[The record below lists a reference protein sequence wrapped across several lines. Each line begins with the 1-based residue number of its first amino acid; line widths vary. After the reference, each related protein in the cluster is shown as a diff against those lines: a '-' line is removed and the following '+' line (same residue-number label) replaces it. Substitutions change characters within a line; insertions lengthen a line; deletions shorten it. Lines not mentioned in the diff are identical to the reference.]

1 MKALF
6 KTILKLAI
14 IALALYG
21 ITLTKPEEA
30 AHKQAIAQK
39 INAQAENDPLLHASN
54 LLHGAQD
61 AAGVYPYA
69 YKDYRVLSL
78 MKDGNKTV
86 SFGIFKRVFVL
97 KNDFRS

>member
-6 KTILKLAI
+6 KTIIKLGI
-14 IALALYG
+14 VALVLYG

-30 AHKQAIAQK
+30 EHKRAIAQK
-39 INAQAENDPLLHASN
+39 VTAQAENDPLLHAAN
-54 LLHGAQD
+54 LLHGVQD
-61 AAGVYPYA
+61 AAGVYPFE
-69 YKDYRVLSL
+69 YKDYHLLSL
-78 MKDGNKTV
+78 MKDGSKTV